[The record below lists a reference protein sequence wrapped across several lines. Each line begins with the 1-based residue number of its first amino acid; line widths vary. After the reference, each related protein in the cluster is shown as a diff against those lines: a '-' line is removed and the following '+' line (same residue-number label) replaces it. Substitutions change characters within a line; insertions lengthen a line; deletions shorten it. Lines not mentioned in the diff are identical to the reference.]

1 VKPGAKQ
8 CTAAHV
14 PTSQAH
20 PAKAARKVETPLR
33 GRTTPTLKS
42 SDNLTVCAD
51 RLAMLVKGKESI
63 LGELSVSLL

>member
-1 VKPGAKQ
+1 
-8 CTAAHV
+8 
-14 PTSQAH
+14 
-20 PAKAARKVETPLR
+20 
-33 GRTTPTLKS
+33 LKS